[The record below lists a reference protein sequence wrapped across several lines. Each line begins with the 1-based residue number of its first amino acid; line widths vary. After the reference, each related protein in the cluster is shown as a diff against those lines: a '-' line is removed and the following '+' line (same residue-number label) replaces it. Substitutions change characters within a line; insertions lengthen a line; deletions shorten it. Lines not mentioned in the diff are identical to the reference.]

1 MSDHTLYIMGW
12 EKVFQMVN
20 LQSEM
25 ETMLTASLVSLDNID
40 SRRF

>member
-1 MSDHTLYIMGW
+1 MSDYTLYILGW

>member
-1 MSDHTLYIMGW
+1 MSDHTLYILGW
-12 EKVFQMVN
+12 EKVFQMVI

-40 SRRF
+40 SRQF